1 MNERT
6 EVLKQIHGDLKPI
19 KITVQTVFEPMTF
32 EGKIWRIEFRD
43 THIRVGLTN
52 ASNMPGSEQQEWLF
66 PINTVKYIEIIGAYS

>member
-32 EGKIWRIEFRD
+32 E
-43 THIRVGLTN
+43 
-52 ASNMPGSEQQEWLF
+52 
-66 PINTVKYIEIIGAYS
+66 